1 MPYEAL
7 DRTDLRILGELQRD
21 GRLSNQELAER
32 VSLSPSPCLRR
43 VRRLEESGVIKRYV
57 ALLEPR
63 ALGLGVIAYANVKL
77 DKRAPTRGG
86 RIPYDEFRAAVG
98 DWPEVVACHA
108 MTGDIDYLLRVHVG
122 TLDDFSRF
130 VQNRLLRHPGVLDV
144 RSSFA
149 LDVIKDTTA
158 LPLAGVR

>member
-1 MPYEAL
+1 MEI
-7 DRTDLRILGELQRD
+7 DRYDRQILEILQKD
-21 GRLSNQELAER
+21 GRISNQDLADR
-32 VSLSPSPCLRR
+32 IGLSPSPCLRR

-108 MTGDIDYLLRVHVG
+108 MTGDVDYLLRVHVG

-130 VQNRLLRHPGVLDV
+130 VQDRLLRHPGVLDV

-158 LPLAGVR
+158 LPLVGAR